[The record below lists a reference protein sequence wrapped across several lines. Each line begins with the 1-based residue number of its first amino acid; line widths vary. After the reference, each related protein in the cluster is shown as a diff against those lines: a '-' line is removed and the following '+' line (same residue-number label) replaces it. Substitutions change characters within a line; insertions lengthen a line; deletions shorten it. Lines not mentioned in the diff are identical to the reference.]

1 MINYNEEAG
10 PVYRILVINPGS
22 NSTKVAIF
30 ENAEKVRQFS
40 IHHEPEIIGSFS
52 SAVYDQYEYRLQCL
66 RDKLQEERIDLK
78 EFDAVAGRGG
88 FFTVG
93 AKSGTYRV
101 NDIMVERLK
110 TPTSEHVANLGGILA
125 KELADEAGLPAYV
138 TDPTCVDEM
147 TAIAK
152 VSGFEG
158 IERLPKW
165 QPLSHKATARKL
177 AEMIG
182 RDYKDCNLIIGHLG
196 GGITVGAHRKGR
208 VIDVNNGL
216 DGDGPFSVD
225 RPGQVPIRELI
236 RFCFDSGLTKEEV
249 TKTFISKG
257 GIYSYFGTVD
267 TLEIVKRAKAGDE
280 KATLIMDALAY
291 VIAKEIGSNAAVL
304 KGEVDAIGL
313 TGGLANSKYITS
325 RIIDRVKF
333 IAPVYLFPGESEM
346 EALALGALRDLTG
359 EETAMVFSGK
369 TSKYTQE
376 DLERVRTSF

>member
-165 QPLSHKATARKL
+165 QPLSHKATGRKL
-177 AEMIG
+177 ARMIG
-182 RDYKDCNLIIGHLG
+182 RSYEDCNLIIGHLG
-196 GGITVGAHRKGR
+196 GGITVGSHKKGR
-208 VIDVNNGL
+208 VVDVNNGL

-236 RFCFDSGLTKEEV
+236 RYCFDSGASKEEV

-257 GIYSYFGTVD
+257 GLFSYFGTVD
-267 TLEIVKRAKAGDE
+267 TPSIEQKAFAGDQ
-280 KATLIMDALAY
+280 KAELILNAMAY
-291 VIAKEIGSNAAVL
+291 GIAKEIGSNAAVL

-359 EETAMVFSGK
+359 EEPAMVFEGSGR
-369 TSKYTQE
+369 E
-376 DLERVRTSF
+376 